1 MTKMRY
7 EIHLFS
13 ILILNNNPH
22 LPPHHISSMKV
33 LVFHPMIFIW
43 LAVGS
48 QEKYVDK
55 QMNK

>member
-1 MTKMRY
+1 MKFIY
-7 EIHLFS
+7 LVL
-13 ILILNNNPH
+13 LILNNNPH